1 MAKSK
6 PPAWLESLGLRERLL
21 IWISGAQS
29 RYETAIVDHLGQ
41 GWPARLIR
49 DELRKLA
56 HEKCIHLENDERVR
70 WRIGT
75 RGLNQAATVRAAA
88 KAKAAA

>member
-1 MAKSK
+1 MGNRK

-21 IWISGAQS
+21 VWIAGAQS
-29 RYETAIVDHLGQ
+29 RYETAIVDHLGH

-49 DELRKLA
+49 EELRKLA

-70 WRIGT
+70 WRIGV
-75 RGLNQAATVRAAA
+75 RGSNQAATARAAA
-88 KAKAAA
+88 KAKVAA